1 MCITNFLEAIFDVY
15 GEHTVEV
22 VTDHSTEHLCAS
34 YKESKET
41 KDRLYKEYRRNRQ
54 RNTHLTIGRV
64 K

>member
-34 YKESKET
+34 YKE
-41 KDRLYKEYRRNRQ
+41 YRRNRQ